1 MYIYIIRTKG
11 KRKKKYGKRYGKWG
25 PGFRDLAFPR
35 KGGRGRGGSTRTLYI
50 YNVIFFTLLSS
61 LKLLI
66 FHVII

>member
-1 MYIYIIRTKG
+1 MYIYIIIIKG

-25 PGFRDLAFPR
+25 RGVRDLAFPR
-35 KGGRGRGGSTRTLYI
+35 EGGGEKGGSILNFYI
-50 YNVIFFTLLSS
+50 YNVIFFTLLPS